1 MTVDDGVKSPL
12 GTIVFNDGS
21 HPVLQ
26 ASVQNL
32 HCRRA
37 PHNAAGGI
45 EHRHARPQFRQVKW
59 PRRAREHVRC
69 TYHAATLE
77 LMSVPACPPPN
88 PTASPW
94 RRMAEQAFSRAAGA
108 PLIGGN
114 AVDLLIDAAA
124 HFDEWERRV
133 ATAKHY
139 IFLENYIIRNDTIG
153 RRLRDALAARAA
165 SGVRVCVVRDWL
177 GCFGTDGGSFWKP
190 LLDAGGEVRSYN
202 PPRFSSPL
210 GWISRDHRKLLVVD
224 DDYACISGVCV
235 SQKWLGDPEKQVP
248 PWRDTGVSLRGPAV
262 AELAHVFA
270 DIWSQLGKPL
280 PVELVQPPMAE
291 AGAVHVRVI
300 ATQPSTAGLFRLDQ
314 LIAAM
319 ARERLWL
326 ADAYFVGLPP
336 YVQALA
342 AAARDG
348 VDVRLLVP
356 GTSDIPAVA
365 RMSQSGYRPLLEA
378 GVRVFEWNGSMMH
391 AKTAV
396 ADARWA
402 RVGSS
407 NLNIASW
414 IGNCEIDLA
423 VEDLDFA
430 ARMEHQYLIDL
441 DNATEIVLKR
451 RKPRKSGRRR
461 RAQGGS
467 SSRAAAGV
475 MRLAHSVGSA
485 LGNQRVL
492 GPAEAGSLPWAAAS
506 LIVLAVLGVRWPWLL
521 AWPLSAG
528 AGLLGL
534 SLLTRY
540 LQTRR
545 RAVKPPPRQDEH
557 EESAPTP

>member
-1 MTVDDGVKSPL
+1 
-12 GTIVFNDGS
+12 
-21 HPVLQ
+21 
-26 ASVQNL
+26 
-32 HCRRA
+32 
-37 PHNAAGGI
+37 
-45 EHRHARPQFRQVKW
+45 
-59 PRRAREHVRC
+59 
-69 TYHAATLE
+69 
-77 LMSVPACPPPN
+77 
-88 PTASPW
+88 
-94 RRMAEQAFSRAAGA
+94 MAEQAFSRAAGA

-114 AVDLLIDAAA
+114 RVDLLIDAAA
-124 HFDEWERRV
+124 HFDEWERRI
-133 ATAKHY
+133 AAAERS
-139 IFLENYIIRNDTIG
+139 IFLENYIIRNDEVG
-153 RRLRDALAARAA
+153 RRLRDALVARAA
-165 SGVRVCVVRDWL
+165 DGVAVCVVRDWL
-177 GCFGTDGGSFWKP
+177 GCFGLDGGGFWRP

-210 GWISRDHRKLLVVD
+210 GWISRDHRKLLIVD
-224 DDYACISGVCV
+224 GDYACISGVCV
-235 SQKWLGDPEKQVP
+235 SQKWLGNPGRRVP

-262 AELAHVFA
+262 TELVHVFA
-270 DIWSQLGKPL
+270 DLWGQLGAPL
-280 PVELVQPPMAE
+280 PPELQRTSSAE
-291 AGAVHVRVI
+291 AGAIDVRVI

-396 ADARWA
+396 ADSRWA

-407 NLNIASW
+407 NLNVASW

-423 VEDLDFA
+423 VENHGFA
-430 ARMEHQYLIDL
+430 ACMERQYLIDL

-451 RKPRKSGRRR
+451 RKVQKIARRPRHV
-461 RAQGGS
+461 QGGS

-492 GPAEAGSLPWAAAS
+492 GRAEAGSLPWVAAS
-506 LIVLAVLGVRWPWLL
+506 LLVLAVVGLRWPWLL
-521 AWPLSAG
+521 AWPLAAG
-528 AGLLGL
+528 IGLLGL
-534 SLLTRY
+534 SLLARY

-545 RAVKPPPRQDEH
+545 RTKEPAARREEH
-557 EESAPTP
+557 EESATPP

>member
-1 MTVDDGVKSPL
+1 MSE
-12 GTIVFNDGS
+12 
-21 HPVLQ
+21 PV
-26 ASVQNL
+26 
-32 HCRRA
+32 
-37 PHNAAGGI
+37 
-45 EHRHARPQFRQVKW
+45 
-59 PRRAREHVRC
+59 
-69 TYHAATLE
+69 
-77 LMSVPACPPPN
+77 CPPPAL
-88 PTASPW
+88 PASPW

-114 AVDLLIDAAA
+114 SVELLIDAAA
-124 HFDEWERRV
+124 HFDEWERRIGAARRSV
-133 ATAKHY
+133 
-139 IFLENYIIRNDTIG
+139 FLENYIIRNDEVG
-153 RRLRDALAARAA
+153 RRLRDALVARAKD
-165 SGVRVCVVRDWL
+165 GVAVCVVRDWL
-177 GCFGTDGGSFWKP
+177 GCLGLDGSRFWQP
-190 LLDAGGEVRSYN
+190 LLQAGGEVRSYN

-210 GWISRDHRKLLVVD
+210 GWISRDHRKLLVID
-224 DDYACISGVCV
+224 NDYACISGVCV
-235 SQKWLGDPEKQVP
+235 SQKWLGEPKKKIP
-248 PWRDTGVSLRGPAV
+248 PWRDTGVSVQGPAV
-262 AELAHVFA
+262 AELVHVFA
-270 DIWSQLGKPL
+270 DLWSQLGTPL
-280 PVELVQPPMAE
+280 RADLRQTSSIE
-291 AGAVHVRVI
+291 AGTIDVRVI

-326 ADAYFVGLPP
+326 SDAYFVGLAP

-396 ADARWA
+396 ADSRWA

-407 NLNIASW
+407 NLNVASW

-423 VEDLDFA
+423 IEDRDFA
-430 ARMEHQYLIDL
+430 AGMERQYLIDL

-451 RKPRKSGRRR
+451 RKVQKVLRSGGRV
-461 RAQGGS
+461 QGGS

-492 GPAEAGSLPWAAAS
+492 GRGEAGSLPWAAAS
-506 LIVLAVLGVRWPWLL
+506 LFALAAVGLYWPRLL
-521 AWPLSAG
+521 AWPLAVFAG
-528 AGLLGL
+528 VLGL

-545 RAVKPPPRQDEH
+545 RVKEPTPRVETRPEKN
-557 EESAPTP
+557 EESAPAP